1 MSRLSKTEREEIIN
15 QWLEGEENDE
25 YEVKPTK
32 EEGKYR
38 VLKRTSTSN
47 TQDISPKPK
56 KSKLNE
62 EICETNK
69 EILKYLRSLGEE
81 NERKKLKR
89 EITHTVKKEL
99 NKTIPVEDEQSE
111 EEPQTVIIV
120 QNPRYQ
126 RRRVDPKT
134 LF

>member
-1 MSRLSKTEREEIIN
+1 MSKLSKEEREKIIN

-38 VLKRTSTSN
+38 VLKRSSTKS
-47 TQDISPKPK
+47 QDFSPKPK
-56 KSKLNE
+56 KTKLNE

-99 NKTIPVEDEQSE
+99 VKTLPVEEEQQE